1 MKMMGVYGNKTT
13 LFRPNFG
20 LISQKLE
27 TISRRIRTIRIIAVR
42 PKFCAYIALTSSL
55 ALKLHLFEPVG
66 TEAAVKAAQ
75 HEFTGGF
82 DVCNGGFK
90 NSIGITETMKPPA
103 AVETMKIG
111 GMEHSGTFL

>member
-1 MKMMGVYGNKTT
+1 MRDIFKRVSIHK
-13 LFRPNFG
+13 
-20 LISQKLE
+20 
-27 TISRRIRTIRIIAVR
+27 IAAYVQ
-42 PKFCAYIALTSSL
+42 FYAYIALTPSL
-55 ALKLHLFEPVG
+55 ALKLYLFEPVG

-75 HEFTGGF
+75 HEFAGEF

-90 NSIGITETMKPPA
+90 NSIGITETMKTSA

>member
-1 MKMMGVYGNKTT
+1 MRDIFKRVSVHK
-13 LFRPNFG
+13 
-20 LISQKLE
+20 
-27 TISRRIRTIRIIAVR
+27 IAVYVQ
-42 PKFCAYIALTSSL
+42 FCVYIALTSSL

-82 DVCNGGFK
+82 DVCNGCFK
-90 NSIGITETMKPPA
+90 NTIGITETMKTSA

-111 GMEHSGTFL
+111 GMEHSGTYL